1 MNDKTAKML
10 VVVAA
15 ILLLLSGFGLY
26 ILFEKQGYSNREKN
40 VFINYDINDYIE
52 ITPVIFNNYDNVYQN
67 INISKVN
74 IKNINNSDI
83 DDFITEEKNMINYVT
98 GYYNDINT
106 QNYIPVNTVSSN
118 IKTQIN
124 GTVLSI
130 FYELNFD
137 LDERIFSNNK
147 RSYFTTIN
155 IDLGTEKTLTTDD
168 LLSKYN
174 YTKKHIAEKLF
185 EEDVLISNNQVVID
199 KDTNISLTKNDIERK
214 KEEYV
219 SRIINEFDNIINMYI
234 ENKSLALVY
243 DTQKLKSIF
252 FDNEFDTNIKI
263 RYLK

>member
-1 MNDKTAKML
+1 
-10 VVVAA
+10 
-15 ILLLLSGFGLY
+15 
-26 ILFEKQGYSNREKN
+26 
-40 VFINYDINDYIE
+40 
-52 ITPVIFNNYDNVYQN
+52 
-67 INISKVN
+67 
-74 IKNINNSDI
+74 
-83 DDFITEEKNMINYVT
+83 MINYVT